1 MKIRLLI
8 GLVLA
13 SFVTL
18 ACKPIDV
25 ADIAGDL
32 EQQRSAFQNAQFE
45 CPSLSISLKLAIVFQ
60 QLGESHNAYNVMQD
74 ARNDEVKNDNDR
86 LKWLIT
92 NTEIALS
99 KKDTCA
105 ANKSLN
111 ELALF
116 KNFQNGGSQHQKLR
130 AKLYQSIQNT
140 TLDSQTIACALTVS
154 RSITVQSPAT
164 RGMRVVAKLDI
175 AIHFDTDSARLTP
188 QGKTQA
194 QKLAQALCTGSLQ
207 DNKLTLVGHTD
218 ITGEAP
224 YNKDLS
230 QRRAQ
235 AVKAYLAHIN
245 GSLTNQIE
253 TLGKGEY
260 DLLTTGTSPQDHQ
273 LNRRVEIQLN

>member
-1 MKIRLLI
+1 
-8 GLVLA
+8 
-13 SFVTL
+13 
-18 ACKPIDV
+18 
-25 ADIAGDL
+25 
-32 EQQRSAFQNAQFE
+32 
-45 CPSLSISLKLAIVFQ
+45 
-60 QLGESHNAYNVMQD
+60 
-74 ARNDEVKNDNDR
+74 
-86 LKWLIT
+86 
-92 NTEIALS
+92 
-99 KKDTCA
+99 
-105 ANKSLN
+105 
-111 ELALF
+111 
-116 KNFQNGGSQHQKLR
+116 
-130 AKLYQSIQNT
+130 
-140 TLDSQTIACALTVS
+140 
-154 RSITVQSPAT
+154 
-164 RGMRVVAKLDI
+164 MRVVAKLDI